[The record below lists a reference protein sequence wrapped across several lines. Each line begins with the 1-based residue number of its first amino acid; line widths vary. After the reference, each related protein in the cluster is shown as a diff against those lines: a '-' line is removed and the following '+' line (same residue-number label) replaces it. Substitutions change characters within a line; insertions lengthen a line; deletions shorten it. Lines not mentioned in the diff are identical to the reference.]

1 MIASKLIETKHPRA
15 ADVSFL
21 TNNACTITDIC
32 NMELRIVN
40 TLKFNLQLVTSFQY
54 TERFV
59 KACHLRFHNEKKQN
73 RRNLL
78 DKANY
83 SFVVNPK
90 LESMFMYFLD
100 MSLLIPELVD
110 TKKSLVAASA
120 LYIARGVIG
129 LRDSCVLDES
139 FWSDALT
146 YYTGYRADELGMVIL
161 SLFYLH
167 LYPPVFF

>member
-15 ADVSFL
+15 ADVSFF

-32 NMELRIVN
+32 NMERKVVN
-40 TLKFNLQLVTSFQY
+40 VLKFNLQLVTSFQY

-59 KACHLRFHNEKKQN
+59 KASHLRFLNENKEN
-73 RRNLL
+73 RKNLL
-78 DKANY
+78 DVAHY

-90 LESMFMYFLD
+90 LECMLMYFLD

-120 LYIARGVIG
+120 LYIARGVVGI
-129 LRDSCVLDES
+129 RDSYVSDET

-146 YYTGYRADELGMVIL
+146 YYTGYRVDDLGRFIHC
-161 SLFYLH
+161 LFYLH
-167 LYPPVFF
+167 LYSHIF